1 MDIRPTKQQDIAP
14 LKLVLDETGLF
25 PSEVLPQMLS
35 SYFSQADNQDIWLTC
50 EAGGE
55 AVGFCYCA
63 PEALTDGT
71 WNMLAIA
78 VRPQMQSKGAGGALI
93 AQLESQLREQGQR
106 VLIVDTSSAPQFE
119 RTRTFYKNR
128 GYSQEARIREYWAKG
143 DDKIVFWKSLN

>member
-78 VRPQMQSKGAGGALI
+78 VRPRMQSKGAGSALI
-93 AQLESQLREQGQR
+93 AQLESH
-106 VLIVDTSSAPQFE
+106 
-119 RTRTFYKNR
+119 
-128 GYSQEARIREYWAKG
+128 WAKG
-143 DDKIVFWKSLN
+143 DDKIVFRKSLN